1 MLVLSRRLGEA
12 IRFPGINATV
22 QVVTIKPGVVR
33 LGIEAPPTLTILR
46 DELPAAGRLTDAQRG
61 ASEGVATAAHFDQ
74 LLQAVS
80 RGLGLAL
87 LRLQAGR
94 AEDAE
99 ALLDE
104 LHREFHRL
112 RRRWQPEAGQAR
124 PLAPGKRRKDGA
136 ARSGPAAA
144 HD

>member
-1 MLVLSRRLGEA
+1 MLVLSRRLGET

-22 QVVTIKPGVVR
+22 QVVTIKPGAVR
-33 LGIEAPPTLTILR
+33 LGIEAPPTITILR
-46 DELPAAGRLTDAQRG
+46 DELPAAGRLIDAQRG
-61 ASEGVATAAHFDQ
+61 ASEGAATAADFDQ

-94 AEDAE
+94 TEDAE
-99 ALLDE
+99 ALLHE
-104 LHREFHRL
+104 LHRRFHQL
-112 RRRWQPEAGQAR
+112 RRRQPDAGAAG
-124 PLAPGKRRKDGA
+124 PLAPGKRRKEKAG
-136 ARSGPAAA
+136 RSGPAAA